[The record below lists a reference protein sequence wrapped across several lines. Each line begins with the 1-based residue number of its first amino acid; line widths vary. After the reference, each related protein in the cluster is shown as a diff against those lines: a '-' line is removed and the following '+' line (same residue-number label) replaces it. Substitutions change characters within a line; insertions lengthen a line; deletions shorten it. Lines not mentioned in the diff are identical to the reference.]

1 MNFYFLYFLAKLR
14 VCVCV
19 YNFFFLPLKA
29 SVIWQLDR
37 VYGRVSYEIV
47 FLSHLMGDGREQNV
61 GTLILLWWARPGF

>member
-1 MNFYFLYFLAKLR
+1 M
-14 VCVCV
+14 CV

-47 FLSHLMGDGREQNV
+47 FLSHLMGDEREQNV